1 MAKRKA
7 KALDKMDS
15 VRKSASLKLDQ
26 VNSKIGKLN
35 LKKGSVALFAIC
47 EIADNHLIVNHSRNT
62 KGYISLKETIYENN
76 ANKYFKIGQYI
87 NAFVISEIG

>member
-1 MAKRKA
+1 
-7 KALDKMDS
+7 
-15 VRKSASLKLDQ
+15 
-26 VNSKIGKLN
+26 

-76 ANKYFKIGQYI
+76 AHKFFKIG
-87 NAFVISEIG
+87 